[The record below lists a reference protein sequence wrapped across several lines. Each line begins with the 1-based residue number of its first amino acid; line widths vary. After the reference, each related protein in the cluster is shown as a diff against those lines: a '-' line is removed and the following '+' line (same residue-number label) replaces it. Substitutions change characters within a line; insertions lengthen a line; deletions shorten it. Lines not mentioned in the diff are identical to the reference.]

1 MSLWCERL
9 VTASGTRERV
19 RIEVDAEGMV
29 ASITADTDVRPDDIS
44 LGTVLPGV
52 GNAHSHAF
60 HRVLRGRTHADGGDF
75 WVWRRQMYEAA
86 GRLDPE
92 NYHELARAVFA
103 EMLTAGYTAVG
114 EFHYAH
120 HRPDGSRYAAHDM
133 EEAISAAA
141 ADVGIRLT
149 LLDTAYLQGGIG
161 QPLSP
166 EQQRFGDDSAE
177 RYLERWS
184 ELRGRIPR
192 LGAALHSVRAL
203 TPDEISRIVA
213 GLPGDVPVHI
223 HLSEQPAENEASL
236 ATYGATPTELL
247 AERGVLSPRLSAVH
261 ATHLTDRDIE
271 LLGGA
276 GVSVVMCP
284 TTEADLGDGI
294 GPARALKDAGAT
306 LALGSDQNAVVDAM
320 LEMRA
325 LEMQDRL
332 ASGARGRFSPAEAL
346 HAAGSGGYRSLGW
359 AQGPL
364 EPGGPADLIEVRT
377 DSLRTVGADPE
388 QLIFA
393 ATASD
398 LTRVFVGGRV
408 VVTDGVLASGEEPAQ
423 LLARGLGAFSR

>member
-9 VTASGTRERV
+9 VSASGTRERV

-29 ASITADTDVRPDDIS
+29 ASITADADARADDIR

-75 WVWRRQMYEAA
+75 WVWRRQMYDAA

-103 EMLTAGYTAVG
+103 EMLAAGYTAVG

-133 EEAISAAA
+133 EEALSAAA

-161 QPLSP
+161 QPLSQ
-166 EQQRFGDDSAE
+166 EQTRFGDGTAE
-177 RYLERWS
+177 RYLDRWF
-184 ELRGRIPR
+184 ELRRRIPR

-203 TPDEISRIVA
+203 TPDEISQIA
-213 GLPGDVPVHI
+213 EGLPEDVPLHI
-223 HLSEQPAENEASL
+223 HLSEQPAENEASV
-236 ATYGATPTELL
+236 ANYGLTPTELL
-247 AERGVLSPRLSAVH
+247 AERGVLSSRLSAVH

-271 LLGGA
+271 LLGDA
-276 GVSVVMCP
+276 GVSIVMCP

-306 LALGSDQNAVVDAM
+306 LALGSDQNAVVDAV
-320 LEMRA
+320 LEMRS

-332 ASGARGRFSPAEAL
+332 ASGARGRFSPAEVL
-346 HAAGSGGYRSLGW
+346 DAAGAGGYRSLGW
-359 AQGPL
+359 AQGPM

-377 DSLRTVGADPE
+377 DSMRTVGSAPE

-398 LTRVFVGGRV
+398 VTRVLVGGRV
-408 VVTDGVLASGEEPAQ
+408 VFSDGALASGEEPAQ
-423 LLARGLGAFSR
+423 LLARGLAAFS